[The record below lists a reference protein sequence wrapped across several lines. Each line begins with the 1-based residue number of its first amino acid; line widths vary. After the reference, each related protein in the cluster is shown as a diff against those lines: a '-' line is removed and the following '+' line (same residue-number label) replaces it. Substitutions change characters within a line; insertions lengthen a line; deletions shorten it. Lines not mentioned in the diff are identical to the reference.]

1 MLESRVAPLLAPPL
15 PIVAFLEWIFVHHP
29 HFHSSKNL
37 FNNDGD
43 GVTGDNDDVKGG
55 RQTGNNDNQQSRG
68 GAVVQLQ

>member
-1 MLESRVAPLLAPPL
+1 MLESRRPTASTPPP

-43 GVTGDNDDVKGG
+43 GVTGDNDAVKGG

-68 GAVVQLQ
+68 GAVTRLQ